1 MNTEHTVVFID
12 HIREQAL
19 RYFPGLALDQT
30 DVQLVEKQERP
41 SAVLYRFK
49 LKDKAQTHSIIVKV
63 PLDNPNR
70 GRAQVRGLEKPLLF
84 PRVEFAETHWLHYT
98 ALASIHEYFTGL
110 GRKEFGTIRVLDYLP
125 QYQAVI
131 MEESSDPK
139 LSDLLLKESRLHSP
153 LARHNL
159 HPVFEHVGAWLHVF
173 HKMPKKEHMQ
183 VRHQRREEY
192 IESIATL
199 TGFLAGALGE
209 QHFFEKIAAR
219 LAEKAREVLPEVL
232 PIGLGHGD
240 YAMRNILVSP
250 SGRVTVLD
258 TFAKW
263 QTPIY
268 EDIGYFLTGLK
279 MTYPQVVSQGLMF
292 SQSQLMEYEQAFLKG
307 YFGEK
312 RIPYPEIRLYE
323 MLALLDKWSSV
334 LIWSYKRS
342 SKKAIG
348 SAKASL
354 VSLYFKRMTSALLR
368 EITGVTV
375 SAASM
380 DPERSY

>member
-1 MNTEHTVVFID
+1 MNTDQTVVFTN
-12 HIREQAL
+12 HIREQATH
-19 RYFPGLALDQT
+19 YFPDLVPNQT

-41 SAVLYRFK
+41 AAILYWFK
-49 LKDKAQTHSIIVKV
+49 VKDKAQARSTIVKV
-63 PLDNPNR
+63 PLENPDR
-70 GRAQVRGLEKPLLF
+70 GRAHARGLEKPLLF

-98 ALASIHEYFTGL
+98 ALVSIHEYFTGM

-153 LARHNL
+153 LARYSL
-159 HPVFEHVGAWLHVF
+159 HQVFENVGAWLHVF

-183 VRHQRREEY
+183 MRHQRREEY
-192 IESIATL
+192 IESISIL
-199 TGFLAGALGE
+199 TGFLANTLGE
-209 QHFFEKIAAR
+209 RHFFEKIAAH
-219 LAEKAREVLPEVL
+219 LTEKAHEILPEML

-240 YAMRNILVSP
+240 YAMRNILVGPNS
-250 SGRVTVLD
+250 RVTVLD

-263 QTPIY
+263 QTPVY

-279 MTYPQVVSQGLMF
+279 MTYPQVISQGLMF
-292 SQSQLMEYEQAFLKG
+292 GESQLMDYEQAFLQG

-312 RIPYPEIRLYE
+312 RIPYPEVRLYE

-342 SKKAIG
+342 SKRIIG
-348 SAKASL
+348 NAKATL
-354 VSLYFKRMTSALLR
+354 VSLYFKKKTSSLMR
-368 EITGVTV
+368 EITGAT
-375 SAASM
+375 AGATSM